1 MALLR
6 SESPERRGSKW
17 LLSYKYLND
26 HINFNGW
33 ATVNRIKNA
42 IKKRN
47 EFKGKRMK
55 DTTHSTNKRCRSP
68 TRNFLGWAE
77 YDADILDNV
86 FQHKKFAVNVSM
98 ASDLAS
104 KMTVGGIAE
113 SPDRSIEHH
122 RSFSGAEG
130 MNCTPVEGSPCRT
143 PMMPR
148 MPCQGLTSP
157 EGIASRDGES
167 MDGMMKYSGCK
178 SEKRSGTRSRP
189 FSSPSDYQSDLNNLR
204 KLALTRFA
212 AQRSG
217 QDTPLRGTINSGR
230 LSMSPSSHRQGARS
244 TNSSKVVTAFG
255 EENMELETL

>member
-1 MALLR
+1 
-6 SESPERRGSKW
+6 
-17 LLSYKYLND
+17 
-26 HINFNGW
+26 
-33 ATVNRIKNA
+33 
-42 IKKRN
+42 
-47 EFKGKRMK
+47 MK

-77 YDADILDNV
+77 YDADILDNL

-113 SPDRSIEHH
+113 SPDRSIEHR
-122 RSFSGAEG
+122 RSSSGAEA
-130 MNCTPVEGSPCRT
+130 MNCSPVDSSPCHT
-143 PMMPR
+143 PRAR

-157 EGIASRDGES
+157 DGITSRDGDL

-178 SEKRSGTRSRP
+178 TEKRSAIARHRP

-212 AQRSG
+212 IQRSG
-217 QDTPLRGTINSGR
+217 QDTPLRGTNNSGP
-230 LSMSPSSHRQGARS
+230 LSMSPTNHRQATRNG
-244 TNSSKVVTAFG
+244 KVVTACG
-255 EENMELETL
+255 EENMEFETL